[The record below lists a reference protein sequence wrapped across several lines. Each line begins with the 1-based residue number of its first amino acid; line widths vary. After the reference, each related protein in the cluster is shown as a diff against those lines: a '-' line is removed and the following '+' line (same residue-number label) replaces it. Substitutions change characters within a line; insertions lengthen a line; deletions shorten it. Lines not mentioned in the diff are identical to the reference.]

1 MLLGV
6 CVSVAISKNIL
17 LFHNSY
23 SAKRWGWNKTLMSK
37 DSGYST
43 LCGVV
48 CVCCCCFTCFDAAM
62 SVAVEKWVIRCALH
76 WLNKRAHTVCA
87 QAHTNHHQQTN
98 IYEIR
103 RRGHSPIQWHCFC
116 SVCRRYNRTETKHM
130 LHNRNKCVIL
140 VFEEAS
146 WEFETAHT
154 LPLFP

>member
-48 CVCCCCFTCFDAAM
+48 CVCVFA
-62 SVAVEKWVIRCALH
+62 ALH
-76 WLNKRAHTVCA
+76 VSMQRCLWLSKN
-87 QAHTNHHQQTN
+87 
-98 IYEIR
+98 
-103 RRGHSPIQWHCFC
+103 G
-116 SVCRRYNRTETKHM
+116 
-130 LHNRNKCVIL
+130 
-140 VFEEAS
+140 
-146 WEFETAHT
+146 
-154 LPLFP
+154 LFGVRSIG